1 MAIIMVGRDLPVDLI
16 NRKGDNM
23 ATTSNLLKKV
33 PKKKR
38 RITQLEAEEKY
49 TGPEQEFVGKVL
61 TRDEIQNG
69 FNYYRYHKN
78 VKDAKTF
85 IADFLVAEGRKD
97 AAKQVR
103 ACPDVFVTST
113 YGWLARMKTKGATF
127 DVEMDIEDR
136 LEQHIDYLSKQGT
149 IKKEVVIEKKE
160 QRAQGPS
167 IQDRIKD
174 QSNEMDGQFHEWV
187 DLYIGSPN
195 LFNPVIIDPYAYLQ
209 SCNCTQ
215 AHARRIKKDW
225 EIDLVEFNE
234 ALKGVD
240 EDLKEGYSHLLK
252 NKRMEGL
259 IELTNRFI
267 DACDVI
273 IGESKATRKQ
283 RKKKPV
289 SVDKQI
295 AKLKFKQTD
304 AGLGITSVNPVNII
318 GATMAVIYQCKY
330 RKLGV
335 YVADDDR
342 GFNVKGTSL
351 LNYNE
356 KSSTKKTLRKPK
368 EQLGFAKKATK
379 HKFGKWY
386 EADVKTTETK
396 LTGRFSDDTVILQ
409 VFK

>member
-23 ATTSNLLKKV
+23 ATKSNLLKKV

-38 RITQLEAEEKY
+38 RITQLETEEKY
-49 TGPEQEFVGKVL
+49 TGSEQEFIGKVL

-85 IADFLVAEGRKD
+85 IADFLVAEGRKND
-97 AAKQVR
+97 AKQVR

-113 YGWLARMKTKGATF
+113 YGWLARMKTRGAIF
-127 DVEMDIEDR
+127 DVEMDIDDR
-136 LEQHIDYLSKQGT
+136 IDQHIEYLCKQGS
-149 IKKEVVIEKKE
+149 IKKETTSVKQE

-174 QSNEMDGQFHEWV
+174 QSDEMDGQFVQWV
-187 DLYIGSPN
+187 DTYVDSPN
-195 LFNPVIIDPYAYLQ
+195 LFNPVIIDPYGYLQ

-225 EIDLVEFNE
+225 ETELIEYNE
-234 ALKGVD
+234 ALKGID

-273 IGESKATRKQ
+273 IGESIATRKQ

-304 AGLGITSVNPVNII
+304 AGLGITSINPVNIV
-318 GATMAVIYQCKY
+318 GATMAIVYQCKY

-342 GFNVKGTSL
+342 GFKVKGTSL
-351 LNYNE
+351 LNYSDKN
-356 KSSTKKTLRKPK
+356 STKKTLRKPK
-368 EQLGFAKKATK
+368 EQLSFAKKATR
-379 HKFGKWY
+379 HKFGKWF
-386 EADVKTTETK
+386 ESDVKTTETK

>member
-1 MAIIMVGRDLPVDLI
+1 
-16 NRKGDNM
+16 M
-23 ATTSNLLKKV
+23 ATKSNLLKKV
-33 PKKKR
+33 PKKR
-38 RITQLEAEEKY
+38 RRVTQVEADEKY
-49 TGPEQEFVGKVL
+49 TGSEQEFVGDIL
-61 TRDEIQNG
+61 TRDQIQNG
-69 FNYYRYHKN
+69 FNYYCYHKG

-85 IADFLVAEGRKD
+85 IADFLIAEGRKD
-97 AAKQVR
+97 EAKQVK
-103 ACPDVFVTST
+103 ACPDVFVIST

-127 DVEMDIEDR
+127 DVEMNVDDR
-136 LEQHIDYLSKQGT
+136 LEQHVQYLCKQGSL
-149 IKKEVVIEKKE
+149 KKEVVAEKKE
-160 QRAQGPS
+160 LRSQGPT
-167 IQDRIKD
+167 IQDRIKE
-174 QSNEMDGQFHEWV
+174 QSNDMDGQFQEWV
-187 DLYIGSPN
+187 DLYVGSPN
-195 LFNPVIIDPYAYLQ
+195 LFNPVILDPYAHLQ
-209 SCNCTQ
+209 TSNCTQ

-225 EIDLVEFNE
+225 ENELVEFEE
-234 ALKGVD
+234 AVNGVD

-259 IELTNRFI
+259 IELVNRFI

-304 AGLGITSVNPVNII
+304 AGLGITSVNPANIV

-335 YVADDDR
+335 YVADDER
-342 GFNVKGTSL
+342 GFKVKGTTI

-379 HKFGKWY
+379 HKFGKWF
-386 EADVKTTETK
+386 EAEVKTTETK

>member
-1 MAIIMVGRDLPVDLI
+1 
-16 NRKGDNM
+16 M
-23 ATTSNLLKKV
+23 ATKSNLLKKV

-38 RITQLEAEEKY
+38 RVTQIEADEKY
-49 TGPEQEFVGKVL
+49 TGSEQEFVGDIL
-61 TRDEIQNG
+61 TRDQIQNG
-69 FNYYRYHKN
+69 FKYYCYHKG

-85 IADFLVAEGRKD
+85 IADFLIAEGRKD
-97 AAKQVR
+97 EAKQVK
-103 ACPDVFVTST
+103 ACPDVFVIST
-113 YGWLARMKTKGATF
+113 YGWLARMKTRGATF
-127 DVEMDIEDR
+127 DVEMKVDDR
-136 LEQHIDYLSKQGT
+136 LEQHIQYLCKQGS
-149 IKKEVVIEKKE
+149 IKKEVVAEKKE
-160 QRAQGPS
+160 LRSQGPT
-167 IQDRIKD
+167 IQERIKE
-174 QSNEMDGQFHEWV
+174 QSNDMDGQFQEWV
-187 DLYIGSPN
+187 DLYVGSPN
-195 LFNPVIIDPYAYLQ
+195 LFNPVILDPYAHLQ
-209 SCNCTQ
+209 TSNCTQ

-225 EIDLVEFNE
+225 ENELVEFE
-234 ALKGVD
+234 EVVKGVD

-259 IELTNRFI
+259 IELVNRFI

-304 AGLGITSVNPVNII
+304 AGLGITSVNPANIV

-335 YVADDDR
+335 YVADDER
-342 GFNVKGTSL
+342 GFKVKGTTI

-379 HKFGKWY
+379 HKFGKWF
-386 EADVKTTETK
+386 EAEVKTTETK
-396 LTGRFSDDTVILQ
+396 LTGRFSDDTIILQ

>member
-1 MAIIMVGRDLPVDLI
+1 
-16 NRKGDNM
+16 M
-23 ATTSNLLKKV
+23 ATKSNLLKKV
-33 PKKKR
+33 PKKRR
-38 RITQLEAEEKY
+38 RITQIEADEKY
-49 TGPEQEFVGKVL
+49 TGSEQEFVGEVL
-61 TRDEIQNG
+61 TREQIQHG
-69 FNYYRYHKN
+69 FNYYCYHKS

-85 IADFLVAEGRKD
+85 IADFLITEGRKD
-97 AAKQVR
+97 EAKQVK
-103 ACPDVFVTST
+103 ACPDVFVIST

-127 DVEMDIEDR
+127 DVEMDIDDR
-136 LEQHIDYLSKQGT
+136 LDQHIQYLCKQGSL
-149 IKKEVVIEKKE
+149 KKEVVAEKKE

-174 QSNEMDGQFHEWV
+174 QSDEMDSQFQEWV
-187 DLYIGSPN
+187 DTYVGSPN
-195 LFNPVIIDPYAYLQ
+195 LFNPTILDPYGYLQ

-225 EIDLVEFNE
+225 EAELKEFNE

-252 NKRMEGL
+252 NKRMDGL
-259 IELTNRFI
+259 IELVNRFI

-295 AKLKFKQTD
+295 TKLKFKQTD
-304 AGLGITSVNPVNII
+304 AGLGITSINPTNIV

-335 YVADDDR
+335 YVADDER
-342 GFNVKGTSL
+342 GFKIKGTTL
-351 LNYNE
+351 LNYSE
-356 KSSTKKTLRKPK
+356 KNSTKKTLRKPK
-368 EQLGFAKKATK
+368 EQLGFAKKATR
-379 HKFGKWY
+379 HKFGKWF
-386 EADVKTTETK
+386 ESEVKTTETK

>member
-1 MAIIMVGRDLPVDLI
+1 MVTITDGKQHLVNIINKNGY
-16 NRKGDNM
+16 NM
-23 ATTSNLLKKV
+23 ATKSNLLKKV

-38 RITQLEAEEKY
+38 RVTQIEADEKY
-49 TGPEQEFVGKVL
+49 TGSEQEFVGDIL
-61 TRDEIQNG
+61 TRDQIQHG
-69 FNYYRYHKN
+69 FNYYCYHKG

-85 IADFLVAEGRKD
+85 IADFLIAEDRKD
-97 AAKQVR
+97 EAKQVK
-103 ACPDVFVTST
+103 ACPDVFIIST
-113 YGWLARMKTKGATF
+113 YGWLARMKTRGATF
-127 DVEMDIEDR
+127 DVEMNVDDR
-136 LEQHIDYLSKQGT
+136 LEQHIQYLCKQGSL
-149 IKKEVVIEKKE
+149 KKEVVAEKKE

-174 QSNEMDGQFHEWV
+174 QSDEMDSQFQEWV
-187 DLYIGSPN
+187 DTYVGSPN
-195 LFNPVIIDPYAYLQ
+195 LFNPIIIDPYSYLQ
-209 SCNCTQ
+209 SSNCTQ

-225 EIDLVEFNE
+225 EAELKEFNE
-234 ALKGVD
+234 ALKGID

-252 NKRMEGL
+252 NKRMDGL
-259 IELTNRFI
+259 IELVNRFI

-304 AGLGITSVNPVNII
+304 AGLGITSINPTNIV

-335 YVADDDR
+335 YVADDER
-342 GFNVKGTSL
+342 GFKIKGTTL
-351 LNYNE
+351 LNYSE
-356 KSSTKKTLRKPK
+356 KNSTKKTLRKPK
-368 EQLGFAKKATK
+368 EQLGFAKKATR
-379 HKFGKWY
+379 HKFGKWF
-386 EADVKTTETK
+386 ESEVKTTETK

>member
-1 MAIIMVGRDLPVDLI
+1 
-16 NRKGDNM
+16 M
-23 ATTSNLLKKV
+23 ATKSNLLKRV
-33 PKKKR
+33 PKKR
-38 RITQLEAEEKY
+38 RRVTQLETDEKY
-49 TGPEQEFVGKVL
+49 TGSEQEFVGCVL
-61 TRDEIQNG
+61 TREQIQNG
-69 FNYYRYHKN
+69 FNYYCYHKN
-78 VKDAKTF
+78 VKDAKKF
-85 IADFLVAEGRKD
+85 LADYLVVEGRKD
-97 AAKQVR
+97 EAKQVK
-103 ACPDVFVTST
+103 ACPEIFVIST
-113 YGWLARMKTKGATF
+113 YGWLARMKTKGAIF
-127 DVEMDIEDR
+127 NIEMDIDDR
-136 LEQHIDYLSKQGT
+136 LEQHIEYLCEQGS
-149 IKKEVVIEKKE
+149 IKKEVVAEKKE

-174 QSNEMDGQFHEWV
+174 QSDEMDGQFVQWV
-187 DLYIGSPN
+187 DLCVGNPN

-225 EIDLVEFNE
+225 EKELIEFKE
-234 ALKGVD
+234 ALKGSD
-240 EDLKEGYSHLLK
+240 EDLKEGYKHLLK
-252 NKRMEGL
+252 NKRMEDL
-259 IELTNRFI
+259 IELVNRFI

-304 AGLGITSVNPVNII
+304 AGLGITSVNPTNII

-342 GFNVKGTSL
+342 GFKIKGTTL
-351 LNYNE
+351 LNYSE
-356 KSSTKKTLRKPK
+356 KNSTKKTLRKPK
-368 EQLGFAKKATK
+368 EQLNFAKKATK
-379 HKFGKWY
+379 HKFGKWF
-386 EADVKTTETK
+386 ESDVKTTETK